1 MKKFTKLMLSTASI
15 LMLGACEKSYSEKLS
30 SNSNVV
36 NIEEEAKGPI
46 KSTKRELQSVVKL
59 HEISFHDSKFSIE
72 KRHTELTKTLQHC
85 GITQSQITFS

>member
-1 MKKFTKLMLSTASI
+1 MKKFTKLMLTTASI

-46 KSTKRELQSVVKL
+46 KSAK
-59 HEISFHDSKFSIE
+59 
-72 KRHTELTKTLQHC
+72 
-85 GITQSQITFS
+85 